1 VSAAATHAGHER
13 LGIRSGNALKLGLF
27 GANCSGGR
35 SITCVPERWRADWDE
50 MVAMARLADD
60 AGMDFLLPIGR
71 WKGYGGETDW
81 QGTSFETLTWATGLL
96 AVTKQITVFGTVHV
110 PLFHPVIAA
119 KQMVTADH
127 VGHGRLGLNIVA
139 GWNEDEFSMFGV
151 DGKDHAGRYEQAYEW
166 IDAVRRIWTEDD
178 FDFHGTYYQLE
189 GVRVKP
195 KPYGGTRPAIM
206 NAGASPDGQ
215 AFAIA
220 NCDAYF
226 TGVRMSS
233 FDEATGV
240 MVPAIDQ
247 AVTHVAAV
255 RAKAAAIGREI
266 GVFTRAEITCRPTQ
280 KEAAEYYHYWVEEMA
295 DWGAL
300 DHHMKISRHLTP
312 DMPDYVARRKQYL
325 HGFPVI
331 GDPDRVAAML
341 IGLSEAGFNGVGISL
356 VNYLDEFPYL
366 RDEVLPRLERA
377 GIRHMSA
384 T

>member
-1 VSAAATHAGHER
+1 MR
-13 LGIRSGNALKLGLF
+13 LGMAGGNSLKLGLF

-35 SITCVPERWRADWDE
+35 SLTRVPERWKADWDE
-50 MVAMARLADD
+50 TLAMAQLADE
-60 AGMDFLLPIGR
+60 AGIEFLLPIGR

-81 QGTSFETLTWATGLL
+81 QGTSYETITWATGLL
-96 AVTKQITVFGTVHV
+96 AATKQITVFGTVHV

-127 VGHGRLGLNIVA
+127 VGHGRFGLNIVA
-139 GWNEDEFSMFGV
+139 GWNEDEFAMFGV
-151 DGKDHAGRYEQAYEW
+151 DPRDHQGRYEQAYEW
-166 IDAVRRIWTEDD
+166 IDAITQIWTRDD
-178 FDFHGTYYQLE
+178 FDFTGTYYNFA

-195 KPYGGTRPAIM
+195 KPYGGTRPIIM

-233 FDEATGV
+233 FDEQSGV
-240 MVPAIDQ
+240 MVPAVEQ
-247 AVTHVAAV
+247 ATAHVAAV

-280 KEAAEYYHYWVEEMA
+280 KEAADYYRYWVEEMA
-295 DWGAL
+295 DWDAV
-300 DHHMKISRHLTP
+300 DHQMKISRKMTP
-312 DMPDYVARRKQYL
+312 DMPGYLERRKQHL
-325 HGFPVI
+325 HGFPVV

-341 IGLSEAGFNGVGISL
+341 AELSAAGFNGVGLSL
-356 VNYLDEFPYL
+356 VNYLDEFPYF
-366 RDEVLPRLERA
+366 RDEVLPRLERL
-377 GIRHMSA
+377 GVRHPA
-384 T
+384 VRV

>member
-1 VSAAATHAGHER
+1 
-13 LGIRSGNALKLGLF
+13 
-27 GANCSGGR
+27 
-35 SITCVPERWRADWDE
+35 